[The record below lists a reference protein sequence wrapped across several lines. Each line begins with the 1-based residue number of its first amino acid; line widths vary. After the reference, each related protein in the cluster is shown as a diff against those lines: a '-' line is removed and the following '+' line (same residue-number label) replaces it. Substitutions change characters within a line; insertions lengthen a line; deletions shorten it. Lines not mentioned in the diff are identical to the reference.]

1 MSTSTALPIPDTGC
15 TQVQIARVHIYC
27 RREVGGP
34 ELWQKYGTQLPQ
46 PLNTPCRQL
55 SHSASSCSQL
65 IGQYGGAAGGAA
77 VVGSAVAWFNR
88 RARGT
93 GPWSMGQLGVV
104 AVAAMV
110 GGQMGAVYPT
120 MLTSRSL
127 LTVRDSELSRQA
139 RYLLRIGTQ
148 PYHESV
154 RKRHGVALETFSC
167 KGKSAQEF
175 ENGVHYG
182 DNL

>member
-1 MSTSTALPIPDTGC
+1 
-15 TQVQIARVHIYC
+15 
-27 RREVGGP
+27 
-34 ELWQKYGTQLPQ
+34 
-46 PLNTPCRQL
+46 
-55 SHSASSCSQL
+55 
-65 IGQYGGAAGGAA
+65 
-77 VVGSAVAWFNR
+77 
-88 RARGT
+88 
-93 GPWSMGQLGVV
+93 MGQLGVV

-139 RYLLRIGTQ
+139 RYLLQIGTQ